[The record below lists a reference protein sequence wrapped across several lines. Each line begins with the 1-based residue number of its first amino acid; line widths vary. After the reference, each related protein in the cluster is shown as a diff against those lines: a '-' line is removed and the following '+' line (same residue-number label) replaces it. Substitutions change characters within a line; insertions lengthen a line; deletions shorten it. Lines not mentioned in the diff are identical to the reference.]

1 MSPEDLEVLRSL
13 LTERRQLAISVL
25 IDGEPAIGLLPFV
38 VAPDYSSLIVRASGL
53 ARHTKGLLDGAPF
66 DALIQR
72 NDDPVH
78 DALQLVR
85 TTLRGKVTVLDR
97 DAPET
102 QALIDRYVAAFP
114 SAAMTLDLGD
124 FNTYRLGIEAGR
136 LITGFGGAINLSK
149 DSLEQLRHAA

>member
-1 MSPEDLEVLRSL
+1 MSPEDLAVLRSL
-13 LTERRQLAISVL
+13 LTQRRQLAISVL

-72 NDDPVH
+72 NDDPSH
-78 DALQLVR
+78 DALQLAR
-85 TTLRGKVTVLDR
+85 TTLRGKITVLDP

-102 QALIDRYVAAFP
+102 QALVDRYVAAFP

-124 FNTYRLGIEAGR
+124 FNTYRLDIEAGR
-136 LITGFGGAINLSK
+136 LITGFGGAVDLSK
-149 DSLEQLRHAA
+149 DSLDQLRRTA